1 MDAVQIIYKI
11 LIIINLSLVFKML
24 KYKSGGL
31 FMGIV
36 KTVRTVNP
44 LGSNPNGYRYALF

>member
-1 MDAVQIIYKI
+1 
-11 LIIINLSLVFKML
+11 ML

-44 LGSNPNGYRYALF
+44 LGSNPNGYRYALFCNNIILHAI